1 MWGLFFG
8 KNQESLQGIGVFG
21 DPGIADAVKNDK
33 FGIGINN
40 VIYAFDINT
49 RKKFEGLE
57 IIPIDL
63 NNNGVIDLD
72 DICAAIGNEQYPSPP
87 ARDLYLISKGEP
99 KNPIVIEFL
108 KWILTEGQQYVNDAG
123 YVRLSESKIETE
135 MQKIK

>member
-1 MWGLFFG
+1 MA
-8 KNQESLQGIGVFG
+8 KIPNCAAA
-21 DPGIADAVKNDK
+21 PKR
-33 FGIGINN
+33 INL
-40 VIYAFDINT
+40 
-49 RKKFEGLE
+49 GLE

-63 NNNGVIDLD
+63 NNNGVIDPDENFYDNLD